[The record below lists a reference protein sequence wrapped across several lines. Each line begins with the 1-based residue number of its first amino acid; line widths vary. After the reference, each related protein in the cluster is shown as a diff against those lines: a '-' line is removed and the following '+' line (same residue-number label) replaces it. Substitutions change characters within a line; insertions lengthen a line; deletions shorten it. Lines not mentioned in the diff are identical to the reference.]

1 VTQEV
6 EKPQYTRN
14 PFLQLADP
22 VVTKD
27 GQVEYEYVL
36 EAISNPRTGK
46 SKFGAQIYI
55 DVKLISTNNPNPTC
69 RDAGE
74 VKFAATG
81 KDYTI
86 SAAIREPGE
95 GARNLLERALT
106 ELNVVQG
113 MKFKVLNK
121 GKPKGKRYRV
131 YKVEKL

>member
-1 VTQEV
+1 MTQQET
-6 EKPQYTRN
+6 PQYTRN
-14 PFLQLADP
+14 PFLQIADP

-36 EAISNPRTGK
+36 EAVSAPRTGQ
-46 SKFGAQIYI
+46 SKFGAQIYV

-74 VKFAATG
+74 VKFAEAG

-86 SAAIREPGE
+86 SAAIREASQ

-106 ELNVVQG
+106 DLGIVPG
-113 MKFKVLNK
+113 MRFKVLSK